1 MHDAGKVIT
10 GLAIFLVLVT
20 APIWLGAFDG
30 TKAAEPEM
38 AVPDPAVF
46 GTECVLDKDYMR
58 REHMQVLNEWRD
70 DVVRRGDR
78 IHVSHDGKK
87 YIKSLSRTCLGCH
100 EDVENFCYKCHD
112 YTGVKPYCWTCHIDR
127 PEGDS

>member
-1 MHDAGKVIT
+1 MHDTGKVIT

-30 TKAAEPEM
+30 TKAQAPQLTVMPPGVE
-38 AVPDPAVF
+38 ARA
-46 GTECVLDKDYMR
+46 CVEDTGYMR
-58 REHMQVLNEWRD
+58 REHMELLNDWRD

-78 IHVSHDGKK
+78 IHVAPDGTK

-100 EDVENFCYKCHD
+100 QDVENFCYKCHD
-112 YTGVKPYCWTCHIDR
+112 YTGVKPYCWNCHVDR